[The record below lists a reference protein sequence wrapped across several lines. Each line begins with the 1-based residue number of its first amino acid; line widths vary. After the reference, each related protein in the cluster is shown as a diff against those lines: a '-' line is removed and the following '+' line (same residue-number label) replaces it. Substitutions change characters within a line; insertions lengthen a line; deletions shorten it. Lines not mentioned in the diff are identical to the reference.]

1 MSKLLFLL
9 MVFKPAKATCLVS
22 GNVFNLRVTVR
33 VCLFVFV
40 CCRHLI
46 NIAMKCIYKVSAES
60 FEKLAPLFLLDLF
73 THVVLANK

>member
-1 MSKLLFLL
+1 

-33 VCLFVFV
+33 DVCLFVFV
-40 CCRHLI
+40 CRRDLI
-46 NIAMKCIYKVSAES
+46 NIAMKCSYKVSAQI

-73 THVVLANK
+73 THLVLANK